1 MVVLSGGIRKGLLK
15 VGDPCRILEEGPFAR
30 QSRGHRSFKA
40 KDSAGAKAQDSLVCV
55 RQCLAF
61 MECSLCAWHYSRSVA
76 VLKVALGFCTPEP

>member
-40 KDSAGAKAQDSLVCV
+40 KDSAGAKDSHTRQSSMCKAVSSIHGVFAV
-55 RQCLAF
+55 RLA
-61 MECSLCAWHYSRSVA
+61 L
-76 VLKVALGFCTPEP
+76 L